1 MTDADMRLS
10 MAPADFLSAIQFEAP
25 LFKDSTLVTHP
36 TNGGLYVTVPHQCG
50 DTVLRPVA
58 VSIDRFKEQTAF
70 LLAYLSRASTRDRM
84 A

>member
-1 MTDADMRLS
+1 MRLS

-25 LFKDSTLVTHP
+25 LFKDSTLVRHP

-50 DTVLRPVA
+50 TVVNGGGLRPVA
-58 VSIDRFKEQTAF
+58 VSLERFREQTAF
-70 LLAYLSRASTRDRM
+70 LLAYLSRASTRDRR